1 MIELAP
7 HDFVHYISCDV
18 VSLPD
23 PGLCGTAPD
32 GEAASA
38 GREEKDATT
47 AAMRVA
53 VAAKESELAT
63 AREAEAVAAAQAAAA
78 VHRVDEADAALKGQQ
93 EEVGRLQQQTKL
105 KHSVRTRSFPQFFQD
120 RPPRKGVRVVMLA
133 GWNSRARSGVS
144 HLPSSRFP
152 ADFVFSFARTLII
165 RIRPLPPPCGL
176 QRGKIFFSEKQTLRP
191 RPDTMLSMFCT
202 PPHTAP
208 ISTH

>member
-78 VHRVDEADAALKGQQ
+78 VQAEAEAKAATEARAAAAAEEKIRQQ
-93 EEVGRLQQQTKL
+93 K
-105 KHSVRTRSFPQFFQD
+105 
-120 RPPRKGVRVVMLA
+120 
-133 GWNSRARSGVS
+133 
-144 HLPSSRFP
+144 
-152 ADFVFSFARTLII
+152 
-165 RIRPLPPPCGL
+165 
-176 QRGKIFFSEKQTLRP
+176 
-191 RPDTMLSMFCT
+191 
-202 PPHTAP
+202 AP
-208 ISTH
+208 